1 MHACELKD
9 YVCLPLCQVR
19 TSPYILCSSCQTAII
34 QVKISADKA
43 TSHTP
48 LQTGELELS
57 NARVLVTQTH
67 TLSLLVDLTWAS
79 KVSEHL
85 DPEIIITMCSAF
97 PCLRL
102 RSHLVK
108 SLMCLSSVIP
118 VLKMHPS
125 FSSAVVYHSPTASI
139 DRSMHGWQL
148 QPPRLAWQ
156 LLCYQCS

>member
-43 TSHTP
+43 TSHAP

-97 PCLRL
+97 PLPSASKPSCQVSYVSKLCDPSPKDASKL
-102 RSHLVK
+102 LFRSCVPFPD
-108 SLMCLSSVIP
+108 CV
-118 VLKMHPS
+118 
-125 FSSAVVYHSPTASI
+125 
-139 DRSMHGWQL
+139 D
-148 QPPRLAWQ
+148 
-156 LLCYQCS
+156 